1 MAISRRISPPPS
13 NCGANA
19 ASTNLILN
27 CPTRQRHQLDPS
39 LQQDCG
45 RVRRHRIPCGGES
58 SEQDENGPSTA
69 AQRAV
74 DLAEI
79 PAGNEKGMCV
89 RFLDPRADR
98 KRAAQMG
105 NVDSDKSY
113 VRYVYIFQ
121 MINGYVHIPNKV
133 VSIEKITFG
142 RFGNYRKNHF
152 VYHSNDKIKFK

>member
-1 MAISRRISPPPS
+1 
-13 NCGANA
+13 
-19 ASTNLILN
+19 
-27 CPTRQRHQLDPS
+27 
-39 LQQDCG
+39 
-45 RVRRHRIPCGGES
+45 V
-58 SEQDENGPSTA
+58 
-69 AQRAV
+69 RAV
-74 DLAEI
+74 
-79 PAGNEKGMCV
+79 
-89 RFLDPRADR
+89 LDPRADR

-133 VSIEKITFG
+133 VSIEKITFR